1 MRDGLFRRGGT
12 HHRNG
17 KDFLTVL
24 CVNQARESR
33 KIEDDAILM
42 PHLKKIHQQQVPQVL
57 FDVCD
62 KALGDLYEY
71 IKRDFLLETCVP

>member
-1 MRDGLFRRGGT
+1 
-12 HHRNG
+12 
-17 KDFLTVL
+17 
-24 CVNQARESR
+24 VNQERL
-33 KIEDDAILM
+33 KMM
-42 PHLKKIHQQQVPQVL
+42 PSWCHLKKIHQQQVPQVL